1 MTVQNEKMP
10 VKTRRGVLLC
20 EENPFIVDAIAN
32 TNEGI
37 KRKVLKNKDGSQLM
51 VTSESGEV
59 VGPAGFWQMQEVD
72 KTQFVKLYVNGVRA
86 FRGLSSAGGKMF
98 EILYMEMQKNVAKDR
113 VYLSFPSVDQEVI
126 PISESTYMRGMRELV
141 AKKFIAATPFQGL
154 YWVNLDYMW
163 NGDRL
168 AYVKEY
174 RIKRDAA
181 ADKAWNERVEAAR
194 EVEQLENQLNVIEHA
209 NSDGSTPWNGT

>member
-1 MTVQNEKMP
+1 MTVENEKLP
-10 VKTRRGVLLC
+10 VKTRRGVPLC
-20 EENPFIVDAIAN
+20 EENPFVIDAIAN
-32 TNEGI
+32 TSEGT

-51 VTSESGEV
+51 VTSENGDV
-59 VGPAGFWQMQEVD
+59 IGPAGFWQMQEVD

-98 EILYMEMQKNVAKDR
+98 EILYTEMQKNIGKDR
-113 VYLSFPSVDQEVI
+113 VYLSFPSVDQELT

-141 AKKFIAATPFQGL
+141 SKKFIAATPFQGL

-181 ADKAWNERVEAAR
+181 ADKELQEQRAAAQELER
-194 EVEQLENQLNVIEHA
+194 LGIK
-209 NSDGSTPWNGT
+209 DPWN